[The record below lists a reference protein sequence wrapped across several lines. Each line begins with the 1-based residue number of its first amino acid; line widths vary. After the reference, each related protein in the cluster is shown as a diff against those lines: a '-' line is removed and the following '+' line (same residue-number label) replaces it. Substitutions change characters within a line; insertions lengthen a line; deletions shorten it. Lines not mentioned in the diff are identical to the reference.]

1 MPLIAE
7 KHDLDAENFKGAVNP
22 VVLRYDRSN
31 AYYYRQFIP
40 DTKEYRS
47 RVIKDASNMQEAI
60 EKAHLAFLEIRQLP
74 KKKQKRKGHY
84 DSGYVDFKSWSDYC
98 LPVGGVYIYTTD
110 FDTIKIGKTNDFIN
124 RFRKHQT
131 SNPEQIKVLM
141 LIEEEN
147 EDVRDRLEKELH
159 CKCDKYRRVS
169 EWFWYVPTIQNMIKD
184 LQDEQGFTPFIF
196 GRKPPNFD

>member
-1 MPLIAE
+1 
-7 KHDLDAENFKGAVNP
+7 
-22 VVLRYDRSN
+22 
-31 AYYYRQFIP
+31 
-40 DTKEYRS
+40 
-47 RVIKDASNMQEAI
+47 
-60 EKAHLAFLEIRQLP
+60 
-74 KKKQKRKGHY
+74 
-84 DSGYVDFKSWSDYC
+84 
-98 LPVGGVYIYTTD
+98 
-110 FDTIKIGKTNDFIN
+110 
-124 RFRKHQT
+124 
-131 SNPEQIKVLM
+131 M